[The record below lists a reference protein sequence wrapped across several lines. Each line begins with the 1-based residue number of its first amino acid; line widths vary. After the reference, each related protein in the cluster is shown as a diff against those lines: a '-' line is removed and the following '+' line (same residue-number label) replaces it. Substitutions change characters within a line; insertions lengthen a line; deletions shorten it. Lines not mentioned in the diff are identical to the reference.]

1 MSNTRDTGFLRNAIQ
16 VTDQGVTFVSGSTTL
31 MSISSSGAVTTTGVI
46 SGSNA
51 LSASFSLNSALLNG
65 IGSVGFATTG
75 ALLEVS
81 SSQQQI
87 SSSQQQISASLLNVV
102 ANYATTGSNSF
113 RANQSITGSLVVSST
128 ITAQTLVVQ
137 TVTSSI
143 VYSSGSNVFG
153 NQLANTQTFTGSFN
167 ITGSSHSIL
176 GSLNLNTTASITNVV
191 LNIQSLSN
199 SAGIIINNS
208 NSGAYTGFRIYNDQ
222 VSANRALEID
232 YAGSTYG
239 GALVSSGIAG
249 ESAAIVTTGAY
260 PLQFGTSN
268 TFRMCILSGG
278 NVGIGTTQPGYML
291 DVAGTGRFT
300 GQLIAS
306 STSGGTAAIFQNTGV
321 QNSNGIE
328 LRGGTTGTAVNW
340 KLEKDN
346 TVSNA
351 FQLTPS
357 TTNGGS
363 TYTTPA
369 LTITST
375 GAATFSSSITAGG
388 NLNLQGAVTRNIN
401 FYDSSNTNINAQ
413 IQYDQISSTSGQLFF
428 GTNNAGTFA
437 TRLTIANTGVA
448 TFSNRVVASNSA
460 AGAAT
465 ISTSNANNTDD
476 AGMTNLNFDGN
487 RLRLGVLPS
496 DSAYGCIGSSGAAN
510 TGLAFVTHNGVGWG
524 ERMRI
529 LTTGNVGIGMTT
541 APSKLSVD
549 GSLQVSGTITNLGT
563 GTGTYTQTTWY
574 IDTNN
579 QILFENARITDSASG
594 TGRTVYFTWRGGPGY
609 GGGVQLQH
617 GANAWAAYTSDARMK
632 TKVADVVNGLDA
644 IMKLSPI
651 KFKWT
656 RELENSRT
664 VTGFTAQNVGEA
676 IPEAIFNSWKD
687 DELGDVKS
695 YYQDYLVP
703 YLVKAIQELKL
714 ENDSLKEILQR
725 NNIN

>member
-1 MSNTRDTGFLRNAIQ
+1 MIIQNPLLTGSLNYNGADLSNVTSSNANSAS
-16 VTDQGVTFVSGSTTL
+16 VSLILTAV
-31 MSISSSGAVTTTGVI
+31 SSSNQQLSASYI
-46 SGSNA
+46 A
-51 LSASFSLNSALLNG
+51 LSASYNVFSGSASTR
-65 IGSVGFATTG
+65 ITT
-75 ALLEVS
+75 VS
-81 SSQQQI
+81 ASQQDI
-87 SSSQQQISASLLNVV
+87 SSSLLQVSASYIALSGSYNIFSGSASTRVTQIE
-102 ANYATTGSNSF
+102 NTYATTGSNSF
-113 RANQSITGSLVVSST
+113 RADQSITGSLVVSST

-143 VYSSGSNVFG
+143 VYSSGSNLFG
-153 NQLANTQTFTGSFN
+153 NQLANTQTFTGSVN
-167 ITGSSHSIL
+167 ITGSQ
-176 GSLNLNTTASITNVV
+176 TV
-191 LNIQSLSN
+191 
-199 SAGIIINNS
+199 
-208 NSGAYTGFRIYNDQ
+208 F
-222 VSANRALEID
+222 
-232 YAGSTYG
+232 
-239 GALVSSGIAG
+239 
-249 ESAAIVTTGAY
+249 
-260 PLQFGTSN
+260 
-268 TFRMCILSGG
+268 G
-278 NVGIGTTQPGYML
+278 NVGIGTTQPGYTL
-291 DVAGTGRFT
+291 DVSGTGRFT

-306 STSGGTAAIFQNTGV
+306 STSGATAAIFQNTGV

-375 GAATFSSSITAGG
+375 GAATFSGNGAFSGVLQVAPTQGTGIIGVGDSFGG
-388 NLNLQGAVTRNIN
+388 GM
-401 FYDSSNTNINAQ
+401 
-413 IQYDQISSTSGQLFF
+413 
-428 GTNNAGTFA
+428 NAGIYRGGAGVTTTGNYLNIGGYDGVVVTTGA
-437 TRLTIANTGVA
+437 AALGSQTVRLTIASTGTA
-448 TFSNRVVASNSA
+448 TFSNRVIASNNA
-460 AGAAT
+460 AGVAT

-476 AGMTNLNFDGN
+476 AGVSNLNFDGN

-496 DSAYGCIGSSGAAN
+496 DGAYGCIAASGAVN
-510 TGLAFVTHNGVGWG
+510 TGIAFVTHNGSGWG

-529 LTTGNVGIGMTT
+529 LSTGNVGIGMTT

-549 GSLQVSGTITNLGT
+549 GALYINGAITNVGT
-563 GTGTYTQTTWY
+563 GTGTYTQTVWY
-574 IDTNN
+574 VDTGN
-579 QILFENARITDSASG
+579 QILFESGRSTDSSSG
-594 TGRTVYFTWRGGPGY
+594 TGRTVYFTWRGGPGV

-664 VTGFTAQNVGEA
+664 VTGFTAQNIGEA
-676 IPEAIFNSWKD
+676 IPDAIFNSWKD

-695 YYQDYLVP
+695 YFQDYLVP
-703 YLVKAIQELKL
+703 YLVKAIQELKVT
-714 ENDSLKEILQR
+714 NDNLQAQINELKAI
-725 NNIN
+725 